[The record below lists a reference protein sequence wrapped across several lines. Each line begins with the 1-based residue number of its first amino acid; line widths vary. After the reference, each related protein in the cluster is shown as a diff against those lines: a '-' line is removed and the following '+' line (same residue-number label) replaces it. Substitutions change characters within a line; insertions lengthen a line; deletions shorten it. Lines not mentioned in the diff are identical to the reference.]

1 MNDLPCLYFIK
12 TFLHLKFFSI
22 GNILDSNLNDYPE
35 TERENEGKIVN
46 YKNKNCLEADVPDF
60 LFIGQ
65 ILKQKS

>member
-1 MNDLPCLYFIK
+1 MITRKQREK
-12 TFLHLKFFSI
+12 TK
-22 GNILDSNLNDYPE
+22 E
-35 TERENEGKIVN
+35 KIVN

>member
-1 MNDLPCLYFIK
+1 M
-12 TFLHLKFFSI
+12 TFLVYTSLTFFYIRNFFSF
-22 GNILDSNLNDYPE
+22 GNILDSYLNDYPE